1 MVKESRGA
9 LNSMLQMIHGLGI
22 LTVLTCSFVSQPQT
36 EMEAVCGSFW
46 VTFFLPHSPKS
57 NLPLFRSTHQHLTAF
72 PSQSH
77 LFLYHPPP
85 YANAKTLR
93 ARTSSKLV
101 IFLLHLIASLEQVDH
116 TYIMVKPDGVQRGL
130 VGEIISRFEKKG
142 FKLTG
147 LKLFECLCEHY
158 KDLKQK
164 LFFPKLID
172 YITSGPVVCMA
183 WEGVGIV
190 ASARK
195 LIGATYPLQAE
206 PGTIRGDLAVQTR
219 RNVVHGSD
227 NPENGK
233 REIGWFVG
241 LNQTNLS
248 TKRLLNADQTAS
260 SRANHQLPILDV
272 VHEVAV
278 YIHRF
283 HNLNL
288 FEQGWYRIKIT
299 LRWEDGDDSHPGV
312 LAGVAQY
319 EAPKVGADNLCGVL
333 MIDDKDNSFS
343 TSSFRIRYARQ
354 DVILA
359 IMISF
364 YVSYGRYK
372 GKSSVVILKF
382 ELFHTPTPKIREV
395 KKKTLKVIDLFNRKK
410 LSEIEIHSNID
421 LAKGTATDQLAFLPL
436 DRRSSVLRKGR
447 RRRRRQRGFGEDSG
461 TSDTITDLINEASYD
476 FERGGFFVLWRTAK
490 YQ

>member
-1 MVKESRGA
+1 MLFSILALGTEILHIIGSCCIPFGPPLLDDVAILAVAGLGNCAIANICLLYRQRHSNCVLRLQTIGEELSIYAKNLGINLEFSVVEKNLENLKPEDIKVREKEVLVVNSILQLHCMVKESGGA
-9 LNSMLQMIHGLGI
+9 LNLVLQMIHGLGI
-22 LTVLTCSFVSQPQT
+22 LVVLIRSFLSQPQT

-46 VTFFLPHSPKS
+46 VTSFLPRSPKS
-57 NLPLFRSTHQHLTAF
+57 TLPLFRSTHQHLTAF

-93 ARTSSKLV
+93 ARTSFKPA
-101 IFLLHLIASLEQVDH
+101 IFLPHLIASLEQVDQ

-147 LKLFECLCEHY
+147 LKLFECSKELVEEHY

-172 YITSGPVVCMA
+172 YITSGPVMCMA
-183 WEGVGIV
+183 WEGVGVV

-233 REIGWFVG
+233 HEI
-241 LNQTNLS
+241 
-248 TKRLLNADQTAS
+248 
-260 SRANHQLPILDV
+260 
-272 VHEVAV
+272 
-278 YIHRF
+278 
-283 HNLNL
+283 
-288 FEQGWYRIKIT
+288 
-299 LRWEDGDDSHPGV
+299 
-312 LAGVAQY
+312 
-319 EAPKVGADNLCGVL
+319 APEVGADNLCEVL

-343 TSSFRIRYARQ
+343 TPSFRIRYARQ

-364 YVSYGRYK
+364 Y
-372 GKSSVVILKF
+372 GKSSAVILNF
-382 ELFHTPTPKIREV
+382 ELFHTPTLEMRLVNDALSP
-395 KKKTLKVIDLFNRKK
+395 LLF
-410 LSEIEIHSNID
+410 
-421 LAKGTATDQLAFLPL
+421 
-436 DRRSSVLRKGR
+436 
-447 RRRRRQRGFGEDSG
+447 
-461 TSDTITDLINEASYD
+461 IN
-476 FERGGFFVLWRTAK
+476 
-490 YQ
+490 